1 MKSLNV
7 AFQMVQKNRLLLVWI
22 VMLVLVTYYLCN
34 QDTQNPENFV
44 GFRSGPQA
52 PITSKKNKAGKCGQ
66 LKDVAKK
73 CTQCHGKDG
82 KPLLPVLEP
91 MFNMREMC
99 KQIILLEDHLFQTR
113 KRCEDCICKHF
124 LTIEALAE
132 EALTLDKNKKYLDYL
147 QDLPDRIREIQ
158 DQYIKLENKDD
169 IHDVAQKLRVIRK
182 EMMTKSFTEGLA
194 TSTDDHHNPKPE
206 N

>member
-1 MKSLNV
+1 MKNLNI
-7 AFQMVQKNRLLLVWI
+7 AIQMIQQNRFLLVWI

-34 QDTQNPENFV
+34 PDNKSREPFV
-44 GFRSGPQA
+44 GFMTGPQA
-52 PITSKKNKAGKCGQ
+52 PVSNKKNKAGKCGK
-66 LKDVAKK
+66 LKDVTKN

-132 EALTLDKNKKYLDYL
+132 EALTLDKNKKYIDYL

-158 DQYIKLENKDD
+158 DQYLKLENSDD
-169 IHDVAQKLRVIRK
+169 MNEVAQKLRVIRK
-182 EMMTKSFTEGLA
+182 EMMTKSFKEGLA
-194 TSTDDHHNPKPE
+194 TSVDDHHNPKP
-206 N
+206 